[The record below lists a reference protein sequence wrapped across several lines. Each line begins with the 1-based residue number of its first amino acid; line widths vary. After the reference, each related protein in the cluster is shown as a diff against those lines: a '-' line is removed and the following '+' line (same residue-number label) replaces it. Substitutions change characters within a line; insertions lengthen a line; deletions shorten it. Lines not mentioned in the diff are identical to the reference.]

1 MNLLELVDLCES
13 RIDGL
18 SRRRQGFEHLD
29 VPEYVEILTEDLRA
43 VSSDWDTAVGHLPG
57 GSPAEVRGRARA
69 VRDAATGLRTMRG
82 VLRGPGASMPG
93 TRSLDALADTFDDYA
108 TALES
113 GQARHTSGVARLRV
127 ARHGGTRLASVGGTA
142 PPEEVDAVS
151 RAAIGVVDA
160 ACAGYAACRDAYQ
173 AVLDAEETLRRALA
187 RLSDVQLPAAQVGE
201 VT

>member
-1 MNLLELVDLCES
+1 MNLLELIDLCES

-43 VSSDWDTAVGHLPG
+43 ASSDWDTAVGHLPG

-69 VRDAATGLRTMRG
+69 VRDAATGLRTMRTA
-82 VLRGPGASMPG
+82 LRGPGATRSG
-93 TRSLDALADTFDDYA
+93 TRGLDAMADTLDDYA

-113 GQARHTSGVARLRV
+113 GQTRHISGVARLRV
-127 ARHGGTRLASVGGTA
+127 ARHGATRLASVGGAA
-142 PPEEVDAVS
+142 PPEEVDALS

-173 AVLDAEETLRRALA
+173 AVLDAEETLRRMLA
-187 RLSDVQLPAAQVGE
+187 RLSDAQVGE
-201 VT
+201 VA

>member
-29 VPEYVEILTEDLRA
+29 VPEYVEILTEELRA
-43 VSSDWDTAVGHLPG
+43 ASSDWDTAVGHLPG
-57 GSPAEVRGRARA
+57 GSPAEVRERVRA
-69 VRDAATGLRTMRG
+69 VRDAATGLRTMG
-82 VLRGPGASMPG
+82 TALRGPGATTG
-93 TRSLDALADTFDDYA
+93 TRGLDAMADTFDDYA

-113 GQARHTSGVARLRV
+113 GHRRHISGVTRLRV
-127 ARHGGTRLASVGGTA
+127 ARHGAARLASVGGTA

-173 AVLDAEETLRRALA
+173 AVLDAEETLRRTLA
-187 RLSDVQLPAAQVGE
+187 RLPDAQVSE
-201 VT
+201 VA